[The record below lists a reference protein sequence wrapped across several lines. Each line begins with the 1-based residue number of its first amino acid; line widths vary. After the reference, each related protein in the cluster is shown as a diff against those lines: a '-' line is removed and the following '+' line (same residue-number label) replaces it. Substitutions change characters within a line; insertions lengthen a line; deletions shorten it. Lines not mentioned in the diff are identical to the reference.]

1 MNLILLF
8 LKAAVAAV
16 ILWAIVAFIFA
27 ATPGM

>member
-16 ILWAIVAFIFA
+16 VLWAIVAFIFA

>member
-16 ILWAIVAFIFA
+16 VLWAIVAAIFA
-27 ATPGM
+27 ITPGM